1 MRGLHRRISRKHIGE
16 TKMLTQ
22 QIIQGDCKDVLPT
35 LPADSVDLVDRSAV
49 LGALQGSLWS
59 NPCQ

>member
-1 MRGLHRRISRKHIGE
+1 
-16 TKMLTQ
+16 MLTQ

-59 NPCQ
+59 NSCQ